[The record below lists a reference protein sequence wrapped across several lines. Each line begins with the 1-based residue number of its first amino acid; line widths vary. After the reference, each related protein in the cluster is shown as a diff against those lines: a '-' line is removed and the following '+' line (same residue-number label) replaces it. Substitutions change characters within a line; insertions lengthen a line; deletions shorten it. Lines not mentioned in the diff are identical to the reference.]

1 MKAQV
6 LANFIAEF
14 TTLEDEEAQG
24 ESTRWMIYTDG
35 SSVQKTGGVGVIIL
49 TPQGDSLKYRV

>member
-14 TTLEDEEAQG
+14 TTLEDEEAQD